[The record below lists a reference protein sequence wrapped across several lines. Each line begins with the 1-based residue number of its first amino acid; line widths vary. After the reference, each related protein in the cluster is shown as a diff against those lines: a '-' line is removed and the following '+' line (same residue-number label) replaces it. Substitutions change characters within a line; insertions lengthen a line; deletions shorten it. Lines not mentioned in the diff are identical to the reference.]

1 MTSTAQ
7 RLAVSA
13 LVAAN
18 ESLLDCGR
26 LTACEQ
32 TAIRR
37 LLASVREAFDGPRLP
52 TLIIADPDFDEIVDR
67 AACENTAVLRAGRAS

>member
-13 LVAAN
+13 LVAVN
-18 ESLLDCGR
+18 ESLLDSGR
-26 LTACEQ
+26 LTTCEQ
-32 TAIRR
+32 RAIRR

-52 TLIIADPDFDEIVDR
+52 TLIIADPDFDDIDR
-67 AACENTAVLRAGRAS
+67 AASKSVAVLNAGRAS